1 MYGISY
7 FRYFIDGKG
16 KLAVPLAAVI
26 AEAPNSAGRQKTKGD
41 VVADLR
47 IEGSYEEQFAIMK
60 TAVIQHHSAINGN
73 GQPGLLDF
81 MSGQKAQYRLII
93 AMISV
98 IMLLLTL
105 LLVIEGNRQMKEGI
119 LHVDAPTVTAQ
130 STTTSD
136 WRH

>member
-1 MYGISY
+1 M
-7 FRYFIDGKG
+7 
-16 KLAVPLAAVI
+16 
-26 AEAPNSAGRQKTKGD
+26 
-41 VVADLR
+41 ADLR

-105 LLVIEGNRQMKEGI
+105 LLVIEGNRQIKEGI